1 LSRIPEHTVRTPA
14 TAILLLLSVAAAP
27 LAGQQPEPRPASEEA
42 NVRATVEDYLHGLK
56 WNDVKSFERTFTPD
70 ARLMFINR
78 NGTIGQ
84 LTQPDWYRGFATVA
98 GKEEA
103 GEFEILAID
112 VTGNAASVKVRETY
126 PKSVYVNYL
135 SLLKVGKEWKIVNKI
150 YTSRPR

>member
-1 LSRIPEHTVRTPA
+1 MSIRFAPLVA
-14 TAILLLLSVAAAP
+14 LALLLTAPVAVQAQNAD
-27 LAGQQPEPRPASEEA
+27 AKPASEEA
-42 NVRATVEDYLHGLK
+42 NVRATVKEYLHGLK

-78 NGTIGQ
+78 QGSVGQ

-112 VTGNAASVKVRETY
+112 ITGNAASVKVQETY

-135 SLLKVGKEWKIVNKI
+135 SMLKVGTEWKIVNKI
-150 YTSRPR
+150 YNARNR

>member
-1 LSRIPEHTVRTPA
+1 MTMRFDRHW
-14 TAILLLLSVAAAP
+14 LLLLLVASPFAVRAQTTE
-27 LAGQQPEPRPASEEA
+27 AKPASEEA
-42 NVRATVEDYLHGLK
+42 NVRATVKEYLHGLK

-78 NGTIGQ
+78 NGAIGQ

-112 VTGNAASVKVRETY
+112 ITGSAASVKVQETY

-135 SLLKVGKEWKIVNKI
+135 SMLKVGNEWKIVNKI
-150 YTSRPR
+150 YDAKGR